1 LKREIKDLNLFKVNQ
16 LKVDLINN
24 ITENKNLK
32 IIIKKVQLS
41 PNLLKD
47 LVFKIGD
54 EIENIFILLISEYN
68 NRAYIVCYIS
78 KKLVKDDFNASIII
92 KNLSTSI
99 NGKGGGQNFFAT
111 AAGDNIKGINDTIVM
126 VKKMLD
132 IN

>member
-1 LKREIKDLNLFKVNQ
+1 M
-16 LKVDLINN
+16 
-24 ITENKNLK
+24 
-32 IIIKKVQLS
+32 
-41 PNLLKD
+41 LKD

-54 EIENIFILLISEYN
+54 EIENIFILLVSEYN
-68 NRAYIVCYIS
+68 NKAYIVCYIS